1 MLKGVILK
9 RTEVRTVLAPNTLTW
24 YNRQSPSSEDL
35 NHKEEAYSVSS
46 LYLAYQNS
54 RKQPYNTKQTIDTCQ
69 TRNEHPPS
77 IVIWLPFKFT
87 NLILLLY
94 FRYLL
99 WQTGKPPSRPEKWL
113 MGSKTNVITPLER
126 DSLGCYRSDWA
137 SLCRFRSQVWT
148 SFSFSGTKHS
158 QVGEDWQQCF
168 SNAASLFFLQML
180 LSLLVSCLF
189 FVTLLSEAQSLA
201 WKHPPHLKPT
211 FHITRPQFSLVMVF
225 TTKSNSC

>member
-113 MGSKTNVITPLER
+113 TGSKTNVITPLER

-137 SLCRFRSQVWT
+137 SLCRFM
-148 SFSFSGTKHS
+148 S

-168 SNAASLFFLQML
+168 SNAASLFFLQKL
-180 LSLLVSCLF
+180 LSARLVSVPCYFPFWGAITGLKAP
-189 FVTLLSEAQSLA
+189 TSLEAHLSY
-201 WKHPPHLKPT
+201 HPPP
-211 FHITRPQFSLVMVF
+211 V
-225 TTKSNSC
+225 